1 MKLVIEIDEPL
12 YKIGDVLEV
21 MCGAEKNIP
30 IVFAI
35 TNYVEDGEYTIE
47 NNKIHY
53 QPNRS
58 TYYLSCQINYQ
69 DNPLTKWMHKRQFF
83 TWDKEYLENKN
94 ARKIKW
100 GKKILPAQTV
110 EYLTAKDEMTEKIER
125 GDATIQDL
133 DNLAEN
139 FL

>member
-1 MKLVIEIDEPL
+1 MKLEIEIQEPL

-35 TNYVEDGEYTIE
+35 TNYVEDGEYTIQ

-110 EYLTAKDEMTEKIER
+110 EYLTAKDEMTEKIKR

-133 DNLAEN
+133 DNFAEN